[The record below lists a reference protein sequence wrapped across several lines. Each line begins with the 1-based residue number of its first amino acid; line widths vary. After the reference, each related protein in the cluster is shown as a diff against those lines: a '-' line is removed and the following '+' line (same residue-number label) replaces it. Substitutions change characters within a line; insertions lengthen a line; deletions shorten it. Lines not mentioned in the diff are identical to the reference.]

1 MLLPRYELKSDESLT
16 VFEFVSVG
24 RKGEIPK
31 IVQYSE
37 TNLKDFYNLGFGDKD
52 LQTGEVDD
60 TVISDNGDSQK
71 VLATVAATAYA
82 FTDKYPE
89 AWIYA
94 TGSTK
99 SRTRLYRI
107 GLTNNLD
114 EITEEFELY
123 GQREG
128 EWQEF
133 VKGVEYEAFLVRR
146 RS

>member
-52 LQTGEVDD
+52 LQTGEIDD
-60 TVISDNGDSQK
+60 TVISDNGDGQK
-71 VLATVAATAYA
+71 VLATVAATVYA

-94 TGSTK
+94 TGRTK

-114 EITEEFELY
+114 EIIEDFELY
-123 GQREG
+123 GQLTG

-133 VKGVEYEAFLVRR
+133 VRGVEYEAFLVKR